1 MTDEEYIDIAIEVS
15 KKAPY
20 SFGAIIVKDGKI
32 IGRSDDNTLIAKS
45 IFNHA
50 ELQAIESASQNKNL
64 YGKLTRATLY
74 TSCEPCMMC
83 LGAILQDGI
92 SKIVYAATIKNSN
105 DYYSPEMMTN
115 IEGLTKIGNSNIEII
130 KELHR
135 EKAVIVLKSYQFK
148 PKNRILI
155 TGAIL
160 STENTLTDIYQTIT
174 SWIDTKKHTISTPLD
189 TMKFHGN
196 DFEKYQRAM
205 NLLQDTELMIAEMSN
220 ISTGQGL
227 ELQEA
232 TNLNIPVLVI
242 AKTGSKISSLVK
254 GNKIVKNI
262 IYYNNIEDI
271 KNDILEFIKE
281 KGKRRE
287 TL

>member
-1 MTDEEYIDIAIEVS
+1 MTDEEYIDIAIEIS
-15 KKAPY
+15 KKSPY
-20 SFGAIIVKDGKI
+20 PFGAIIVKDGKI

-45 IFNHA
+45 MFNHA
-50 ELQAIESASQNKNL
+50 ELEAIESASQNKNL
-64 YGKLTRATLY
+64 YGDLTGATLY
-74 TSCEPCMMC
+74 TSCESCMMC
-83 LGAILQDGI
+83 LGAILYEGI
-92 SKIVYAATIKNSN
+92 SKIAYAATIQDSN
-105 DYYSPEMMTN
+105 DYYSPEIIINT
-115 IEGLTKIGNSNIEII
+115 EELTKFGNSNIEIV

-135 EKAVIVLKSYQFK
+135 EKAVEVLKSYQLK

-160 STENTLTDIYQTIT
+160 STENTSTDIYQTIT
-174 SWIDTKKHTISTPLD
+174 SWIDTKKYTVSSPIDTI
-189 TMKFHGN
+189 KFQGN

-205 NLLQDTELMIAEMSN
+205 NLLQDTKLMIAEMSN

-242 AKTGSKISSLVK
+242 AKKSSKISSLVK

-262 IYYNNIEDI
+262 IYYDNIEDI
-271 KNDILEFIKE
+271 KNDILEFITNE
-281 KGKRRE
+281 S
-287 TL
+287 

>member
-1 MTDEEYIDIAIEVS
+1 MTDEEYIDIAIEIS

-83 LGAILQDGI
+83 LGAILQEGI
-92 SKIVYAATIKNSN
+92 SKIVYAATIQDSN

>member
-1 MTDEEYIDIAIEVS
+1 MTDEEYIDIAIEIS

-20 SFGAIIVKDGKI
+20 PFGAIIVKDGKI

-45 IFNHA
+45 MFNHA
-50 ELQAIESASQNKNL
+50 ELEAIESASQNKNL
-64 YGKLTRATLY
+64 YGDLTGATLY
-74 TSCEPCMMC
+74 TSCESCMMC
-83 LGAILQDGI
+83 LGAILYEGI
-92 SKIVYAATIKNSN
+92 SKIVYAATIQDSN
-105 DYYSPEMMTN
+105 DYYSPEIIINT
-115 IEGLTKIGNSNIEII
+115 EELTKFGNSNIEIV

-135 EKAVIVLKSYQFK
+135 EKAVEVLKAYQLK
-148 PKNRILI
+148 TKNRILI

-160 STENTLTDIYQTIT
+160 STENTSTDIYQTIT
-174 SWIDTKKHTISTPLD
+174 SWIDMKKHTVSSPLD
-189 TMKFHGN
+189 TIKFQGN

-205 NLLQDTELMIAEMSN
+205 NLLQDTKLMIAEMSN

-242 AKTGSKISSLVK
+242 AKKGSKISSLVK

-262 IYYNNIEDI
+262 IYYDNIEDI
-271 KNDILEFIKE
+271 KNDILEFITNE
-281 KGKRRE
+281 N
-287 TL
+287 